1 MRSVTSGA
9 LLGLV
14 CLVLGCSKPPQT
26 KPPADQSQEA
36 QTPIES
42 IAAPVSTPEQLSPT
56 LGIQNGRADSGETI
70 SESTPPQTQSSETE
84 EGTSDSRQQSTPPQI
99 ESDSSNDIDSK
110 QAKAT
115 DLPEELTHESHPI
128 EIPSSWQRLGK
139 NEIWVDFQS
148 KMVIIGGYIC
158 LRDGA
163 LEMFACPANTKEH
176 ESVIA
181 TNAYASEMHAA
192 LLAIEAEPGSP
203 SRWTE
208 EGFTPPHGSLID
220 IQVRWFDEQSKQEVT
235 RSAKEMVFNVVKQK
249 TMESDWIFGG
259 SVSYQDPETGDK
271 YYVAD
276 SGEMICLSNFSTA
289 AIDIQ
294 VESTN
299 TNEDLYFRAH
309 TENIPE
315 LGTKVYMILKPGQV
329 VAPRED

>member
-1 MRSVTSGA
+1 M
-9 LLGLV
+9 GLV

-148 KMVIIGGYIC
+148 KMVIIGGY
-158 LRDGA
+158 
-163 LEMFACPANTKEH
+163 N
-176 ESVIA
+176 
-181 TNAYASEMHAA
+181 
-192 LLAIEAEPGSP
+192 
-203 SRWTE
+203 
-208 EGFTPPHGSLID
+208 
-220 IQVRWFDEQSKQEVT
+220 
-235 RSAKEMVFNVVKQK
+235 
-249 TMESDWIFGG
+249 
-259 SVSYQDPETGDK
+259 
-271 YYVAD
+271 
-276 SGEMICLSNFSTA
+276 
-289 AIDIQ
+289 
-294 VESTN
+294 
-299 TNEDLYFRAH
+299 
-309 TENIPE
+309 
-315 LGTKVYMILKPGQV
+315 
-329 VAPRED
+329 